1 MKSYLSLI
9 PISARVRRKQ
19 SRMIILCIVLAVFLV
34 TAIFSLVEASVKMET
49 NFSVD
54 KNGYWHI
61 YVKGIQENEAQEIA
75 GRADVAASSWYDVLN
90 LDDDLNMDKDYYI
103 GGAQTALCGID
114 EQFIGDIMHFF
125 SEGSHIVD
133 GNEVILTE
141 NAKELLG
148 VEIGDTITLNM
159 PAGSRDFVIT
169 GFRISG
175 NGKYVSA
182 SGDSGVTTALLV
194 KNDRVGAFIN
204 IDTFREICAENGE
217 IGNPRYY
224 IQFQKRT
231 NLKKA
236 MEEIKAQYGL
246 ADDDIGLNTVLM
258 AASGISNK
266 DYIKNVYPTAGVLFV
281 LILAAGVLMISGS
294 MNSNV
299 AQRLQFFGMLRCV
312 GASRS
317 QIIRFVRLE
326 ALYWCKSAVPM
337 GVAAGVVITWIVCAG
352 LKYIVGGEFIDM
364 SIFVVSAT
372 GILCGVVIGVVTVF
386 LAAQAPAKRAAKVSP
401 VAAVSGNAGDTKN
414 IKHVVN
420 AGSGKVE
427 TALGIHHAVAAKKNL
442 LLMTGSFALS
452 IILFLCFSVLIELIG
467 CLLPQKAS
475 APDLDITSVGLDNDI
490 DAAFAEEIEQI
501 AGVAHV
507 LPRSMCKDIP
517 AAYQDKSSSLEKEIV
532 TNVELIS
539 YSDHQLELLIQ
550 DDDLRKGSDLTTVYG
565 DGNGVLVIWDRDI
578 PWEIG
583 DKLRIADEELEI
595 AGMLK
600 YNPFTNDGSSGGVVD
615 IVTSQETF
623 TRLTGISNYVI
634 LDVQLEKRSGEESD
648 ETVAQ
653 IQRLCDAYDFR
664 DRREERS
671 IAGEFYALMVFGYGF
686 VAIIALISLLNIM
699 NSISMS
705 VSARINQYGAMRAIG
720 MSISQITKMI
730 ATEAFTYAAAG
741 CIVGFVIGLPL
752 SKWMY
757 DVLITSHFYYFTWS
771 LPVAQIMIVV
781 LFILISAFAA
791 VYAPSKRI
799 REMAITETINEL

>member
-34 TAIFSLVEASVKMET
+34 TTIFSLAEAGIKMET
-49 NFSVD
+49 NASVD
-54 KNGYWHI
+54 KQGYWHI
-61 YVKGIQENEAQEIA
+61 LIKGIQESDALEIA
-75 GRADVAASSWYDVLN
+75 ERSDVAASSWYDVLN
-90 LDDDLNMDKDYYI
+90 LDDDLNMDKDYDI
-103 GGAQTALCGID
+103 EGAQTAICGID

-125 SEGSHIVD
+125 SEGSHV
-133 GNEVILTE
+133 GNGSEVILTE

-148 VEIGDTITLNM
+148 VEEGDTITLNT
-159 PAGSRDFVIT
+159 PGGSYDFVIT

-175 NGKYVSA
+175 NGKYVSSNGGLTA
-182 SGDSGVTTALLV
+182 ALLV
-194 KNDRVGAFIN
+194 KEDQVGAFMN

-217 IGNPRYY
+217 TGSPQYY
-224 IQFQKRT
+224 VQFQKRT

-236 MEEIKAQYGL
+236 MEEIQNQYGL
-246 ADDDIGLNTVLM
+246 ADGDIGLNTILM
-258 AASGISNK
+258 AANGISNK
-266 DYIKNVYPTAGVLFV
+266 EYIKNIYPLAGILFV

-299 AQRLQFFGMLRCV
+299 AQRLQFFGMLRCI

-326 ALYWCKSAVPM
+326 ALYWCKSAVPI
-337 GVAAGVVITWIVCAG
+337 GIGGGVVITWIICAG
-352 LKYIVGGEFIDM
+352 LKYIVGGEFTDM
-364 SIFVVSAT
+364 PVFGVSIV
-372 GILCGVVIGVVTVF
+372 GILCGVVVGVVTVF

-401 VAAVSGNAGDTKN
+401 VAAVSGNAGDIKN
-414 IKHVVN
+414 IKRAVK

-427 TALGIHHAVAAKKNL
+427 TTLGIHHAVSAKKNL

-475 APDLDITSVGLDNDI
+475 APDLDIASTSLENDI
-490 DAAFAEEIEQI
+490 DAALIKEIEGI
-501 AGVAHV
+501 DGVAHV
-507 LPRSMCKDIP
+507 LGRSVCKDVP
-517 AAYQDKSSSLEKEIV
+517 AVYQDESSAAEEEIV

-539 YSDHQLELLIQ
+539 YSDYALELLRK

-565 DGNGVLVIWDRDI
+565 GGNGVLVVWDRDI

-583 DKLRIADEELEI
+583 DKIRIADEELEI

-600 YNPFTNDGSSGGVVD
+600 YNPFTNDGSSGSVID
-615 IVTSQETF
+615 IVTSMETY
-623 TRLTGISNYVI
+623 TRLTGITDYAI
-634 LDVQLEKRSGEESD
+634 LDVQLESHSGDESD
-648 ETVAQ
+648 AAAEQ
-653 IQRLCDAYDFR
+653 IRRLCNAYDFR
-664 DRREERS
+664 DRRDEGS
-671 IAGEFYALMVFGYGF
+671 VASEFYAIMVFGYGF
-686 VAIIALISLLNIM
+686 VFIIALIALLNIM

-720 MSISQITKMI
+720 MSVGQITKMI
-730 ATEAFTYAAAG
+730 ASEAVTYAVSG
-741 CIVGFVIGLPL
+741 CIVGCVVGLPL

-757 DVLITSHFYYFTWS
+757 DVLITSHFYYFTWG
-771 LPVAQIMIVV
+771 LPAMQIVIVV
-781 LFILISAFAA
+781 LFILLSALAA

-799 REMAITETINEL
+799 REMAVTETINEL